1 MWNLLDKDYNDNKLS
16 NPPLPSCPPPMAPPL
31 PPVLADQ
38 DPLIAPRVPLDE
50 DVRRVVAPD
59 GLGLLDGEAPGY
71 EDRWQRQV
79 NTWETVKKKFG
90 LADNRYCEFE
100 YLLYLN
106 INDPFVENYINYHL
120 GICEPLIKCRLRNHL
135 YQWEKLNSPKWLLS
149 TIKNGVKLP
158 FKSLPPTMVLPNN
171 KTANTAENIPWI
183 RNTLLEF
190 IRYGFVKK
198 VFSPPKL
205 IMPLQVSIHSS
216 GKKCLIHDESPLNEY
231 IEKSKFKIEG
241 WEEMFNYSANANY
254 GIQFDLK
261 KFYHEIDISEDQ
273 QQYFGF
279 MYSMADNEPLTYFV
293 RTVLPY
299 GYTRAPFLTRHL
311 MKPLISKWR
320 LLNILVVV
328 FVDDGMAVHPNKTF
342 LKKASLQIQC
352 DLIRCGLFPGIEKC
366 FWEPTE
372 QLKWVGLRWDF
383 GKNGISVLDRRIEN
397 CKARASLLF
406 ESWPNVSFRDVS
418 RFVGSIS
425 AMQFEAF
432 S

>member
-1 MWNLLDKDYNDNKLS
+1 MDTVKKRDTSTGSVLGSGKRLRSQGYLTLRSKKLKIETQNEKSENNLSFDDLEIVWNLLDKDYNDNKLS

-50 DVRRVVAPD
+50 DVRRVVDPD

-149 TIKNGVKLP
+149 TIRNGVKLP

-198 VFSPPKL
+198 VF
-205 IMPLQVSIHSS
+205 
-216 GKKCLIHDESPLNEY
+216 
-231 IEKSKFKIEG
+231 
-241 WEEMFNYSANANY
+241 
-254 GIQFDLK
+254 
-261 KFYHEIDISEDQ
+261 
-273 QQYFGF
+273 
-279 MYSMADNEPLTYFV
+279 V
-293 RTVLPY
+293 R
-299 GYTRAPFLTRHL
+299 
-311 MKPLISKWR
+311 
-320 LLNILVVV
+320 
-328 FVDDGMAVHPNKTF
+328 
-342 LKKASLQIQC
+342 
-352 DLIRCGLFPGIEKC
+352 
-366 FWEPTE
+366 
-372 QLKWVGLRWDF
+372 
-383 GKNGISVLDRRIEN
+383 
-397 CKARASLLF
+397 
-406 ESWPNVSFRDVS
+406 
-418 RFVGSIS
+418 
-425 AMQFEAF
+425 
-432 S
+432 